1 MSTTASSSSP
11 VGDKELWAVLNRI
24 EDFCA
29 LVDNATDAIDWVVH
43 ERLALEGEVSE
54 YARVH
59 IYSILVLASRVLR
72 ESYTQIEKEVAAA
85 LDLARRHQG

>member
-1 MSTTASSSSP
+1 MSTCAPSP
-11 VGDKELWAVLNRI
+11 SPSLDNELWAVLNRI

-29 LVDNATDAIDWVVH
+29 LVDNAADAIDWVVH
-43 ERLALEGEVSE
+43 ERLAIGGDVND

-85 LDLARRHQG
+85 LDIARRHRG

>member
-1 MSTTASSSSP
+1 MSAAASSSAS
-11 VGDKELWAVLNRI
+11 GDKELWVVLNRI

-29 LVDNATDAIDWVVH
+29 VVDNAADAIDWVVH

-59 IYSILVLASRVLR
+59 IYSILVLASRALR
-72 ESYTQIEKEVAAA
+72 ESYVQIEKEVAAG
-85 LDLARRHQG
+85 LDLTRRRQG